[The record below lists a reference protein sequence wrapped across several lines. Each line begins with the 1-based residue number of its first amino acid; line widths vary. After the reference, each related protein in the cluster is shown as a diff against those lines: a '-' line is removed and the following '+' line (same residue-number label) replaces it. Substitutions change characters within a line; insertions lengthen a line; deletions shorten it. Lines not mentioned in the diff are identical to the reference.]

1 MSAVDCGYDWMSG
14 DIGTAA
20 GVQLSRG
27 YSHVAA
33 GTTNFNISACFI
45 CLTALTTSAPMHT

>member
-1 MSAVDCGYDWMSG
+1 MSAVVT
-14 DIGTAA
+14 IGWAVTSATAA

-27 YSHVAA
+27 YFLVAA

-45 CLTALTTSAPMHT
+45 CLTTSAPMHT